1 MGLLRFDDALA
12 VIRRLVE
19 VADTRGEIVGQPIV
33 LLGGTALAAW
43 QIRDL
48 SHDVDLYMSTIPS
61 ESVEHVETELRAVYG
76 PAFRLDVTSGENV
89 WGSILVRDIAESPV
103 VGTIDGRVEL
113 RALTPADLFLLK
125 LASGRARDLA
135 DLDLIA
141 SRTDADAL
149 VDRWNQLVHWHGDRH
164 AILGFADALLVH
176 LKRLFG
182 SEPRDII
189 HRLAATDSQKQ
200 LLHESHT
207 LKEHDDDSP

>member
-48 SHDVDLYMSTIPS
+48 SHDVDLYMSTIPT
-61 ESVEHVETELRAVYG
+61 ESIEHVETELRAVYG

-89 WGSILVRDIAESPV
+89 WGAILVRDIAESPV
-103 VGTIDGRVEL
+103 VGTIDGRIEI
-113 RALTPADLFLLK
+113 RALSPADLFLLK
-125 LASGRARDLA
+125 LASGRTRDLA

-141 SRTDADAL
+141 SRTDAVAL
-149 VDRWNQLVHWHGDRH
+149 VARWNQLVRWHGDRH

-189 HRLAATDSQKQ
+189 QRLAVTDSQKQ

-207 LKEHDDDSP
+207 LKEHDDDSR